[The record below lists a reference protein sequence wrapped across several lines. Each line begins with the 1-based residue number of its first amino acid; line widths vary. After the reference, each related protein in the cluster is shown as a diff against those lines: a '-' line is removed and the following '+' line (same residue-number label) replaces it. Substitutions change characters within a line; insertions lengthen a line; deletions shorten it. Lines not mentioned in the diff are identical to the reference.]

1 MSINADQRVVEL
13 IHRAQA
19 AQRGGD
25 VVTARRTYE
34 QALTIDERHPAV
46 LNGLGLIA
54 LRGGDAAAATWFD
67 RATRAD
73 PTAGPLW
80 LNLAAAHRAHGRD
93 DAERVALER
102 ALSVDQ
108 RNVMAN
114 YRLADLLERTG
125 DPRGAVQ
132 RWHGIA
138 TMLGQAD
145 DLGPELQRVRALAQE
160 RVVAHGTALG
170 QSIDE
175 ALANARRD
183 VDRAQRHRFD
193 RCVDAMLGRR
203 RIYLNEPQGL
213 HYPFLPADE
222 FFDRDHFPWFAALEA
237 ETAAIRAEFEA
248 LYAAPDAGFTPY
260 VRLDD
265 GTPDNRWS
273 ALDRSSDWSAR
284 YLWRFGVRDDV
295 VCARCPRTAAALEAV
310 PRVALAGQ
318 APTAFFSVLA
328 PGARL
333 PAHTGVSNVRAIVH
347 LPLVVPPGCGFRVGG
362 EVREWRVGEAF
373 AFDDTIEHEA
383 WNEGSSPRAVL
394 ILDVWNPHLGN
405 AERTMLSRL
414 YEVLELSGSG
424 MGAAA
429 D

>member
-1 MSINADQRVVEL
+1 MASNADQRVVQL

-19 AQRGGD
+19 AQRSGDAAGAARIYDQALAAGGD
-25 VVTARRTYE
+25 
-34 QALTIDERHPAV
+34 HPAV
-46 LNGLGLIA
+46 LNGLGMIA
-54 LRGGDAAAATWFD
+54 LRAGDPASIGWFE

-73 PTAGPLW
+73 PAAGPLW
-80 LNLAAAHRAHGRD
+80 LNLAAAHRSAGD
-93 DAERVALER
+93 DVGERRALER
-102 ALSVDQ
+102 ALAADQ

-114 YRLADLLERTG
+114 YRLAELLDRIGAT
-125 DPRGAVQ
+125 RGAVQ
-132 RWHGIA
+132 RWHGLA
-138 TMLGQAD
+138 TMLARDD
-145 DLGPELQRVRALAQE
+145 DLTPDLRRVRALAQE
-160 RVVAHGTALG
+160 RVGAHGAALG
-170 QSIDE
+170 ETIDR
-175 ALANARRD
+175 ALADARD
-183 VDRAQRHRFD
+183 GADGRARQRFD

-203 RIYLNEPQGL
+203 RAYLNEPQGL

-222 FFDRDHFPWFAALEA
+222 FFDQEHFPWFAALEA
-237 ETAAIRAEFEA
+237 ETPAIRAEFEA
-248 LYAAPDAGFTPY
+248 LYAAPDAGFAPY
-260 VRLDD
+260 VQMDE

-273 ALDRSSDWSAR
+273 ALDRSADWSAR
-284 YLWRFGVRDDV
+284 YLWRFGVRDDA
-295 VCARCPRTAAALEAV
+295 VCARCPRTAAAIEAV

-362 EVREWRVGEAF
+362 ETREWRVGEAF

-383 WNEGSSPRAVL
+383 WNEGTAPRAVL
-394 ILDVWNPHLGN
+394 ILDVWNPHLSE
-405 AERTMLSRL
+405 AERLMLQRL
-414 YEVLELSGSG
+414 YEVLDRSGSG